1 MYVCVCF
8 SFRFC
13 VFGGAKCDV
22 EKIGNS
28 SEFEKVNFVR
38 FVINMLTNSFI
49 IDIWKK
55 NFA

>member
-8 SFRFC
+8 SFR